1 MSQKRVLPHD
11 TFSLLQR
18 VGTRSDPP
26 ARERKQGSPS
36 KRFIV
41 RYFSSNAKR
50 PSEYIRSVAD
60 FGSSV
65 DGASFDALSE
75 EVSRGA

>member
-1 MSQKRVLPHD
+1 MSQERFLPHD

-18 VGTRSDPP
+18 VRTRSDPP
-26 ARERKQGSPS
+26 ARERKRNSPS

-50 PSEYIRSVAD
+50 LSEYIRSVAD
-60 FGSSV
+60 FDSLV
-65 DGASFDALSE
+65 DGASFGALSE